1 MRAALL
7 GAMVL
12 ASAIPA
18 LAVTGCRR
26 GPEITAA
33 PERER
38 PRDPEPSP
46 APMPARVTT
55 LVGHVG
61 DDVTI
66 EGRLIKGAPKVLTS
80 VAGKEHVIVDV
91 DDSHLAI
98 VAYVAERPTC
108 PGTVRVVGKVIVAAG
123 MARSGTTEGYYAE
136 PQLDAERWEC
146 RE

>member
-1 MRAALL
+1 MRAAVL
-7 GAMVL
+7 GAVAL
-12 ASAIPA
+12 SGAISTI
-18 LAVTGCRR
+18 AVIGCRR

-33 PERER
+33 PARER
-38 PRDPEPSP
+38 PRDPEPP
-46 APMPARVTT
+46 PGPTPKRVTT

-66 EGRLIKGAPKVLTS
+66 EGRLVKGAPKVLTS

-98 VAYVAERPTC
+98 VTYVAERPTC
-108 PGTVRVVGKVIVAAG
+108 PGTLRVVGKVIVAAG
-123 MARSGTTEGYYAE
+123 MARSGKTEGYYAE